1 MKEVKLGKHKVM
13 LYNSIDELPIVRFHR
28 YNKCLLVDAGLGSD
42 LNAVDGHIE
51 RAVRFINGDHR
62 KEAATEMENI
72 RQTIYLI
79 LQGMNPRHLA
89 FAALVKEVDGKACDD
104 ISDEGLKRTLELLG
118 DVPVGEMTAE
128 NEAVKKKIDEELTLY
143 FPDVFDDASE
153 KEYYNIMKRRA
164 QAMLDA
170 VKEGETDERKAE
182 IERLTDALVCFTKP
196 RTFAGKD
203 SAEIAYDKQFD
214 DMCIILSQQLNTDA
228 KKYTVMEY
236 YGAYQY
242 IKKQQNKQKRQNKAR

>member
-79 LQGMNPRHLA
+79 LQGMNPR
-89 FAALVKEVDGKACDD
+89 KACQA
-104 ISDEGLKRTLELLG
+104 GL
-118 DVPVGEMTAE
+118 
-128 NEAVKKKIDEELTLY
+128 
-143 FPDVFDDASE
+143 
-153 KEYYNIMKRRA
+153 
-164 QAMLDA
+164 
-170 VKEGETDERKAE
+170 
-182 IERLTDALVCFTKP
+182 
-196 RTFAGKD
+196 
-203 SAEIAYDKQFD
+203 
-214 DMCIILSQQLNTDA
+214 LSQFPGFSALLRWLCT
-228 KKYTVMEY
+228 
-236 YGAYQY
+236 
-242 IKKQQNKQKRQNKAR
+242 